1 MKTCFLIFVVVF
13 LIRVGCSHL
22 RVPEEVSRRIRN
34 QEQIV
39 TRVANQV
46 VQLFDQRHS
55 YLRRCQC
62 STHSCSND
70 NSEFECSHSLGNVE
84 PTCGADCQGR
94 MINFNSSVFMTPP
107 GSNALSLSPRLKE
120 SICLYSNL
128 EPLMKELVPTA
139 NPSWLYFGGVDG
151 SIRIYPAFLWE
162 REVED
167 RNERLGQCRSYD
179 PRIRPWFIGASTR
192 PKDIVFVIDTSAS
205 MDSPVDE
212 NSKESRWNVTRH
224 AVVSIFGTLS
234 SFDYVNIVTFAK
246 TAKRLDRRS
255 SLRQGTEENLN
266 YLVEKVKDEDTSEGT
281 NFDAAFGEAFD
292 ILSSACGEDPVNKSC
307 SECQKIILFLTD
319 GRDTSQRKNR
329 SIDASEMLEKI
340 ETYQS
345 NLEQATSQ
353 RASIFTF
360 SMGST
365 SDDSIPRQIACAN
378 NGSWSFIGPDTDPL
392 TALNSYYHFLTSTGS
407 VSSPIWINPYEDD
420 GGLGLITTVAKPV
433 YSRGTSD
440 LDGIFLGVVG
450 YDVHLRDLEMPG
462 FPYKD
467 VLLEIIDRSRTCDL
481 TPQTH
486 CQLQVQRNAHANRA
500 VCADN
505 ISSSNRTSNNI
516 DNTCYR
522 NSLKFYKLITGRL
535 DWTQAHQ
542 QCEADRGRL
551 AVIESEDELAF
562 VAGVASRDGSWIG
575 ARRSISNNTAFQWI
589 DGQVANELLDPS
601 SASWGIG
608 EPNND
613 DGVEDCVYIDRRGI
627 SGNLNDIRCSTRRSF
642 ICEYVSNVS
651 CATIVGVPQKGY
663 FEIPPLSAC
672 LNEKEALANARPSPR
687 TNDLRSEHVM
697 CPLGDWRNSD
707 ERICCPDCNTKD
719 RHLKRILLIAIPGCV
734 ILFAVFVF
742 IWWRVKTKSK
752 PSISI

>member
-1 MKTCFLIFVVVF
+1 MKTLLVTFIVASLIHVGCTESRVPSVVV
-13 LIRVGCSHL
+13 
-22 RVPEEVSRRIRN
+22 RRIRS
-34 QEQIV
+34 QERILA
-39 TRVANQV
+39 RLAEEV
-46 VQLFDQRHS
+46 VQLFEQRHS
-55 YLRRCQC
+55 YLRRCEC
-62 STHSCSND
+62 SIHSCSN
-70 NSEFECSHSLGNVE
+70 NVTEFECSNSLGNVE
-84 PTCGADCQGR
+84 SVCGADCKGR
-94 MINFNSSVFMTPP
+94 MINFDSSVVLTPP
-107 GSNALSLSPRLKE
+107 GANISSLSPRLKE
-120 SICLYSNL
+120 SVCLYSNL
-128 EPLMKELVPTA
+128 KPLMKELVSTA

-167 RNERLGQCRSYD
+167 GNERLGHCSSYD

-234 SFDYVNIVTFAK
+234 SFDYVNVVTFAK

-392 TALNSYYHFLTSTGS
+392 AALNSYYHFLTSTGNS
-407 VSSPIWINPYEDD
+407 DTPIWINPYEDD

-450 YDVHLRDLEMPG
+450 SDVQLKDLEVPG
-462 FPYKD
+462 VPYQNALD
-467 VLLEIIDRSRTCDL
+467 VIVARSRQCKHA
-481 TPQTH
+481 PQTP
-486 CQLQVQRNAHANRA
+486 CQLQVHRNAYANRA
-500 VCADN
+500 ICADN
-505 ISSSNRTSNNI
+505 IFTPNDSTRRH
-516 DNTCYR
+516 TCYR
-522 NSLKFYKLITGRL
+522 GSRKFYKLIT
-535 DWTQAHQ
+535 DKMNWVQAFRR
-542 QCEADRGRL
+542 CRVDRGRL
-551 AVIESEDELAF
+551 VVIESYDELAF
-562 VAGVASRDGSWIG
+562 VAGVASPDGSWIS
-575 ARRSISNNTAFQWI
+575 ARRSRTDKREFQWT
-589 DGQVANELLDPS
+589 DSEVSDVLLNTS
-601 SASWGIG
+601 STSWGVG
-608 EPNND
+608 EPNNA
-613 DGVEDCVYIDRRGI
+613 DGKEDCVYIDRRGVT
-627 SGNLNDIRCSTRRSF
+627 GNLNDENCNSKMSF
-642 ICEYVSNVS
+642 VCEYRTSRR
-651 CATIVGVPQKGY
+651 CKTLIDVPRRGY

-672 LNEKEALANARPSPR
+672 VHEEEALANARPSPR
-687 TNDLRSEHVM
+687 IRNLSPDEIICPFGDQKSSAEVM
-697 CPLGDWRNSD
+697 C
-707 ERICCPDCNTKD
+707 CPECD
-719 RHLKRILLIAIPGCV
+719 
-734 ILFAVFVF
+734 
-742 IWWRVKTKSK
+742 
-752 PSISI
+752 